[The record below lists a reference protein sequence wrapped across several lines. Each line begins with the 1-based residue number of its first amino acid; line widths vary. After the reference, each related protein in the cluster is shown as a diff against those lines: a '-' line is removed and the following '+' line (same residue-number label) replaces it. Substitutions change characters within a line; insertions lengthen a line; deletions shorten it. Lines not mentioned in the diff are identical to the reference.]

1 MDSRTG
7 AMWDLELSSEYYK
20 KSDDVRAVWSEPGI
34 IMLPGGGR
42 YEQSVSYQRGN
53 PLRSCT
59 ALAAR
64 ASLIVLAK
72 ILLAKILLAK
82 ILLAKI
88 LLANSNSLP
97 RNGNLILAV
106 GFNPL
111 SLPKLV

>member
-82 ILLAKI
+82 ILLA
-88 LLANSNSLP
+88 NSNSLP